1 MSLSDRSIELFEPPK
16 SPANKQFLTWASL
29 KPEMIE
35 VVERQLEYWMSRLA
49 NLPVLE
55 FLTDKPRPAVQ
66 SFRAETQ
73 TFKIPSDLTE
83 KLKALAQSEN
93 ATLFMTLLAAFQVL
107 LHRYSSQD
115 EIVIGTPTIGPN
127 SEDTESEVDYVANT
141 VILRTELSGMQ
152 TFHQLLAQVRKVTL
166 EAYANQDIPFDKL
179 VEALNPQHDS
189 SRNPLFQ
196 LMFALQESGDA
207 GAVLQRINPR
217 ITSLDLSF
225 RLLQKQDDLIGYA
238 EYSVDLFHAA
248 TISRLISHFQVL
260 LKSIVEHPEAKL
272 YELTL
277 LTEPERRQ
285 LLKTWNA
292 TLAPFPGERPVHE
305 LFEAQV
311 HATPQAVAL
320 VYDGKQWTYAELNAE
335 ANRLAHYLRWL
346 GVRPDIRVAICL
358 ERGFNMVA
366 AMLAVLKSGGAYVP
380 LDPAY
385 PQERLALMLE
395 DSEPLVLLTQ
405 NRFEKLFTETPAS
418 TAIVDLDAEALWADQ
433 PGRNLDRNESGLAP
447 HHLAYVIYTSGST
460 GKPKGVMIEHR
471 NLVNFLNSMAKE
483 PGIDSSDVLLAVTT
497 ISFDIAGLELF
508 LPLSRGAK
516 IIIASRMQ
524 AADPDFLQQTIN
536 RYGVTM
542 LQATPATWRLLLS
555 TGWKG
560 SNRLKAI
567 CGGEAMT
574 LELSSQLSARVG
586 QLWNL
591 YGPTETTIWSTGQL
605 IDDKRTKLHLY
616 ESIGRPIDN
625 TRIYILDAHLQLVPQ
640 GVVGEMYIGGAG
652 VARGYL
658 NRPELTAER
667 FVADPYAAGTGA
679 RMYRTGDLARW
690 LPDGSIE
697 YIGRND
703 FQVKIRGFRIE
714 LGDIEAKLAE
724 HPQVREVAVLAR
736 EYGDDKRLVAYLVLK
751 SGAQPGIAELREFLQ
766 QKMPAFMVPS
776 AFVFL
781 DALPATP
788 NGKLDRK
795 ALPEPSY
802 EAADSGIAPRN
813 EIERQLAEIWQDVL
827 GLKNIGVDDNFF
839 NLGGHSLLAVKA
851 IVETNKLFNI
861 DLPLGVFY
869 QSPTIAELGAAI
881 GSGNLKPLRYSL
893 VPIRTGGSRPPLFAI
908 HTITMLDLPKYLGQD
923 QPIYFLRYGMAAES
937 GNASV
942 PLPPLL
948 ELAEHYISELQQVQP
963 EGPYYLVGFSFGGV
977 IAYEMA
983 RQLSARGQ
991 QVNLVGLLDSYLTED
1006 KHLLPLGRIIQK
1018 ALQQNPFQVLAQLKN
1033 KIPGLVPKDT
1043 YGTDF
1048 WPHIYTIAPDAACRE
1063 GYRPGVYDGQVTLFQ
1078 GWVEETKLF
1087 SYVSP
1092 EHAWR
1097 KLLGNRLDVQPVSGA
1112 HLDICRE
1119 PHVKV
1124 LAEKLTACIDATI
1137 VGKSG
1142 DL

>member
-1 MSLSDRSIELFEPPK
+1 MSLSDRSTELFEPTR
-16 SPANKQFLTWASL
+16 SPAAKQFLTWASL

-35 VVERQLEYWMSRLA
+35 VVERQLEYWMSRLE

-55 FLTDKPRPAVQ
+55 FPVDKPRPAVQ

-73 TFKIPSDLTE
+73 TFKISGQLTE

-93 ATLFMTLLAAFQVL
+93 ATLFMTLLAAFQAL
-107 LHRYSSQD
+107 LHRYCSQD
-115 EIVIGTPTIGPN
+115 DIAIGTPTIGPN
-127 SEDTESEVDYVANT
+127 SQDTDSMADYVANT
-141 VILRTELSGMQ
+141 VILRTELSGKQ
-152 TFHQLLAQVRKVTL
+152 SFHQLLAQVRKVVL

-179 VEALNPQHDS
+179 VEALSPQHDS

-196 LMFALQESGDA
+196 VLFALQEFG
-207 GAVLQRINPR
+207 GVGTVLQRINPR

-225 RLLQKQDDLIGYA
+225 RLLQKQDELIGYV
-238 EYSVDLFHAA
+238 EYSIDLFNAA
-248 TISRLISHFQVL
+248 TINRLITHFLTL
-260 LKSIVEHPEAKL
+260 LESIVEHPGARL

-292 TLAPFPGERPVHE
+292 TLAPFPGEKQVHE

-311 HATPQAVAL
+311 QATPQAVAL
-320 VYDGKQWTYAELNAE
+320 VYDGKQMTYAELNAE
-335 ANRLAHYLRWL
+335 ANRLSHYLRRL
-346 GVRPDIRVAICL
+346 GVMPDTRVAICL

-366 AMLAVLKSGGAYVP
+366 AMLAVLKAGGAYVP

-395 DSEPLVLLTQ
+395 DSEPLVLMTQ
-405 NRFEKLFTETPAS
+405 SRFDGLFNEVLAS
-418 TAIVDLDAEALWADQ
+418 TAIVDLDAEALWANQ
-433 PGRNLDRNESGLAP
+433 PDRNLDRSESGLAP
-447 HHLAYVIYTSGST
+447 HRLAYVIYTSGST

-471 NLVNFLNSMAKE
+471 NLVNFLSSMAKV
-483 PGIDSSDVLLAVTT
+483 PGMDSSDVLLAVTT

-508 LPLSRGAK
+508 LPLAVGAK

-524 AADPDFLQQTIN
+524 AADPDFLQQTIG
-536 RYGVTM
+536 RHGVTM

-555 TGWKG
+555 AGWQG
-560 SNRLKAI
+560 SRKLKAI

-605 IDDKRTKLHLY
+605 IDDKRSKLHPY

-640 GVVGEMYIGGAG
+640 GIVGEMYIGGAG

-667 FVADPYAAGTGA
+667 FVVDPYAAGTGA

-697 YIGRND
+697 YVGRND

-724 HPQVREVAVLAR
+724 HPQVRVAAVQAR

-751 SGAQPGIAELREFLQ
+751 SGQQPGIAELREFLQ

-776 AFVFL
+776 AYVYL

-802 EAADSGIAPRN
+802 EAAETGVAPRN
-813 EIERQLAEIWQDVL
+813 EIERQLAEIWQNVL
-827 GLKNIGVDDNFF
+827 AVKNIGVEDNFF

-869 QSPTIAELGAAI
+869 QAPTIAELSAAI

-893 VPIRTGGSRPPLFAI
+893 VPIRTEGSRPALFAI
-908 HTITMLDLPKYLGQD
+908 HTITMLDLPKYLGND
-923 QPIYFLRYGMAAES
+923 QPIYFLRYGMAAET

-942 PLPPLL
+942 TLPPLR
-948 ELAEHYISELQQVQP
+948 ELAGHYISEMRQVQP
-963 EGPYYLVGFSFGGV
+963 EGPYYLVGFSFGGL

-983 RQLSARGQ
+983 QQLKASGQ
-991 QVNLVGLLDSYLTED
+991 QVNLVGLLDSYLTEA
-1006 KHLLPLGRIIQK
+1006 KRLLPLGRIIQK
-1018 ALQQNPFQVLAQLKN
+1018 AFERSPLQLLAKMKH
-1033 KIPGLVPKDT
+1033 KIPVRAAKNT
-1043 YGTDF
+1043 YGSGF
-1048 WPHIYTIAPDAACRE
+1048 LPHVYTEAPDALCRR
-1063 GYRPGVYDGQVTLFQ
+1063 GYRPAAYDGRVTLFQ
-1078 GWVEETKLF
+1078 AWPEEVKVF
-1087 SYVSP
+1087 RYVPP

-1097 KLLGNRLDVQPVSGA
+1097 KLLGERLDVQPVSGT

-1119 PHVKV
+1119 PHVKT
-1124 LAEKLTACIDATI
+1124 LAEKLTACIDATL
-1137 VGKSG
+1137 VGEAG
-1142 DL
+1142 GL